1 VIPGSR
7 TAFARKGQ
15 HGRRRSGFLA
25 GRATDQAR
33 GTGRAGGSSPLSW
46 PEGDTPI
53 AEELAGELYVFYGFD
68 LPGAFRLVSRRDC
81 ARMQLDA
88 GDLRPL
94 AVRNLTRRRA
104 RPQVK
109 QAPAAAMFVLDG
121 NLESSL
127 QLVDHLWEQIGPQL
141 PGELIAAVPSRDML
155 AVTGSQVPGGI
166 AALTRCADA
175 AWQQST
181 TRLLTRSLLI
191 RHGLS
196 TASF

>member
-1 VIPGSR
+1 M
-7 TAFARKGQ
+7 
-15 HGRRRSGFLA
+15 A
-25 GRATDQAR
+25 GDDLDSSLIVPLIKRAEPE
-33 GTGRAGGSSPLSW
+33 GAGGSSPLSW

-68 LPGAFRLVSRRDC
+68 LPGAFRLVSRR
-81 ARMQLDA
+81 
-88 GDLRPL
+88 
-94 AVRNLTRRRA
+94 A
-104 RPQVK
+104 RPQIK

-127 QLVDHLWEQIGPQL
+127 LLVDHLWEQIGPQL

-175 AWQQST
+175 VWQQST

-191 RHGLS
+191 RHGPS
-196 TASF
+196 